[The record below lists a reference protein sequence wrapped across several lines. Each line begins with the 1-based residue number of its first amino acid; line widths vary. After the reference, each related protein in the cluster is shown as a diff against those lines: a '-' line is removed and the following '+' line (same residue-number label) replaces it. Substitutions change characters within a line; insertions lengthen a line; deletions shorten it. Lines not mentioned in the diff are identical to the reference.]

1 MKTAISIGNFDAVHL
16 GHLALVQA
24 ARDMV
29 GPNGHVEIQT
39 FDPPPVSILDP
50 AVKLDRI
57 TTFEERSALLLAA
70 GANRV
75 RKIEPTKSLLCQ
87 SPEEFIAD
95 VMTESSPDVIVE
107 GEGFCFGKN
116 RVGSNETLRDIGKK
130 LGFSVF
136 ELEPV
141 LVILGDATSL
151 RASSSE
157 VRSLLKRGRVE
168 DAALMLGREV
178 RCSGIVTKGDQR
190 GREMGIPTANL
201 SQVMT
206 MLPRDGI
213 YAGSAVVEGELY
225 IAAISVGTKPTF
237 GENERVLEA
246 HLISFDGDLEHYDWP
261 LTVTIS
267 HWMREQIT
275 FTSIDALRVQIDA
288 DIQSTITLIESTR

>member
-1 MKTAISIGNFDAVHL
+1 
-16 GHLALVQA
+16 
-24 ARDMV
+24 
-29 GPNGHVEIQT
+29 
-39 FDPPPVSILDP
+39 
-50 AVKLDRI
+50 
-57 TTFEERSALLLAA
+57 
-70 GANRV
+70 
-75 RKIEPTKSLLCQ
+75 
-87 SPEEFIAD
+87 
-95 VMTESSPDVIVE
+95 
-107 GEGFCFGKN
+107 
-116 RVGSNETLRDIGKK
+116 
-130 LGFSVF
+130 
-136 ELEPV
+136 
-141 LVILGDATSL
+141 
-151 RASSSE
+151 
-157 VRSLLKRGRVE
+157 
-168 DAALMLGREV
+168 MLGRDV

-288 DIQSTITLIESTR
+288 DIQSTITLMESTR